1 MRVLFAVTHLGLLR
15 HYQPVLRELIAR
27 GHTLHVVCQDAARG
41 LFEASDLRL
50 VTGGVE
56 GVTFDALPER
66 PPTLWTEFAD
76 WSQLV
81 MDWLRY
87 LSPAFRD
94 ATALRTRVEGQVPQW
109 SRRLIEAFRRFDE
122 DGRGALAALKATD
135 AVVPPA
141 QSWLDFVRDWRPDLV
156 LVSPYVYVG
165 FGQRDLVK
173 AAKLLGVPSAACI
186 ASWDNLTNKGVI
198 STMPD
203 RVFVWN
209 DAQRT
214 EAVELH
220 DVPSERVVVT
230 GAQSF
235 DRWFGRQPSRTREE
249 FCRVVGLDPTRPI
262 VLYLG
267 SSDFI
272 APREGRFVRE
282 WIGLVRAA
290 SDPLLSTAGVLIRPH
305 PKNFAQ
311 IAALDLSGIGNTV
324 VWPAQVR
331 TFNPD
336 FDSDFFDSLF
346 HSDVVVGINTSAQIE
361 AAIVGRAVC
370 TWKTDEFA
378 HSQGG
383 TPHFQHLASSEHGM
397 LFVAESEEEHLEHLA
412 RLLRNPAEVKARTE
426 AFVRSFVRP
435 NGLETAAGTVFADA
449 VEVLGR
455 LKPAPIPVS
464 LPKRAARIALT
475 PLAVL
480 ARRLNTG
487 RSLWTWPLQGVFS
500 LYVLF
505 LRVREWAKLRYD
517 RVAEASGRARRA
529 FRERVS
535 SVQVWA
541 GKRLAARRKRP
552 RWLKPPRWDTVEK
565 ASRRSARAA
574 MRTGRTATRRVAEGW
589 RRGRK
594 TTRRAVG
601 ALRAVLGGA
610 KRRLLAQ
617 PRRDP
622 VDRT

>member
-1 MRVLFAVTHLGLLR
+1 VRVLFGVTHLGLLR

-27 GHTLHVVCQDAARG
+27 GHTLHVVCQDATRG

-50 VTGGVE
+50 VTGGVD

-66 PPTLWTEFAD
+66 PSTVWTEFGD
-76 WSQLV
+76 WAQLV
-81 MDWLRY
+81 MDWVRY
-87 LSPAFRD
+87 LSPAFQD
-94 ATALRTRVEGQVPQW
+94 ATALRTRVEGQVPEW
-109 SRRLIEAFRRFDE
+109 SRRLIESLRRFDE
-122 DGRGALAALKATD
+122 HGRGTLAVLKATD

-141 QSWLDFVRDWRPDLV
+141 QSWLDFIRDWRPDLV

-173 AAKLLGVPSAACI
+173 AAQLLGVPSAACI

-220 DVPSERVVVT
+220 DVPPEQVVVT

-249 FCRVVGLDPTRPI
+249 FCRVVGLDPGRPI

-282 WIGLVRAA
+282 WIGLVRSAQ
-290 SDPLLSTAGVLIRPH
+290 DPLLSTAGVLIRPH

-311 IAALDLSGIGNTV
+311 IAALDLSEFEGVV
-324 VWPAQVR
+324 VWPPQVR
-331 TFNPD
+331 TFGQD

-346 HSDVVVGINTSAQIE
+346 HSNVVVGVNTSAQIE

-370 TWKTDEFA
+370 TWKADEFA

-397 LFVAESEEEHLEHLA
+397 LFVAESEEEHLQHLA
-412 RLLRNPAEVKARTE
+412 GLLRDPAAVAARTE

-449 VEVLGR
+449 VESLGR
-455 LKPAPIPVS
+455 VKAAPVPVS
-464 LPKRAARIALT
+464 LTKRVARALLV
-475 PLAVL
+475 PVAVL
-480 ARRLNTG
+480 VRRLNTG
-487 RSLWTWPLQGVFS
+487 RPLWTWPLQGVFS
-500 LYVLF
+500 LYVRF
-505 LRVREWAKLRYD
+505 LQVREWVKLRYD
-517 RVAEASGRARRA
+517 RVAEASGRAWQA
-529 FRERVS
+529 CHERVS
-535 SVQVWA
+535 SVLAWV
-541 GKRLAARRKRP
+541 GKQFSARRKRP
-552 RWLKPPRWDTVEK
+552 RWLRLPRWDEVGK
-565 ASRRSARAA
+565 AGRRFARAA
-574 MRTGRTATRRVAEGW
+574 TRLGRETTRRGTGGW
-589 RRGRK
+589 RRSRK
-594 TTRRAVG
+594 ITRRAVG

-610 KRRLLAQ
+610 VRRLLAR